1 MAEFPGDGEL
11 MDIRGIDLG
20 EFRVLVGLFVAAI
33 DGPIA
38 IIIEAIGPF
47 GGINGESE
55 CERAEQQASGRE
67 YLINSIVHE

>member
-20 EFRVLVGLFVAAI
+20 EFGILVGLFVAAI

-38 IIIEAIGPF
+38 IIIEAISPF
-47 GGINGESE
+47 SGVNGENK
-55 CERAEQQASGRE
+55 CDRAERR
-67 YLINSIVHE
+67 